1 MPARLACCTPPIAV
15 VAVLAGTRRHTEVVE
30 RLHGRPGSGLV
41 TPVALVEGGN
51 MRRVLEYRA
60 HVVAG
65 HVAACAIVRCSL
77 EHAVDVAGSA
87 AGLDMRT
94 GQGETGLAVIELD
107 QGRIWRC
114 SGCKVHHDQQ
124 REQEYQRDSQR

>member
-1 MPARLACCTPPIAV
+1 MPARLACCTPIAV
-15 VAVLAGTRRHTEVVE
+15 VAVLAGARRDAEVIE
-30 RLHGRPGSGLV
+30 WLHGRPGSGLV
-41 TPVALVEGGN
+41 TSVALVEGGN
-51 MRRVLEYRA
+51 MRSVLEYRA
-60 HVVAG
+60 HVVTG
-65 HVAACAIVRCSL
+65 HVAACAIARGSL
-77 EHAVDVAGSA
+77 VHAVDVAGSA

-124 REQEYQRDSQR
+124 REQEYQRDPQR